1 MNIIDADSFE
11 SSSKIFDYVEWLN
24 NPSGFI
30 ELIQTE
36 TKRGGSNPIFIRD
49 LELMDIQNQYKFY
62 RVCSRCLHRINL
74 VVFDRKPIIKLIKE
88 K

>member
-49 LELMDIQNQYKFY
+49 LELMDIHNQYKFH